1 MSVKLLPGVGAML
14 PGGLR
19 LEFGADPEQALSVLR
34 SAAAHLTAQRTCFAG
49 EMDGRRSLP
58 DAHESWLSGLVF
70 YPEWDFVA
78 EVGSIAVRLLGGGPG
93 ETGRLC
99 GIEAHG
105 FESGGEIAL
114 HGVQLDGM
122 AISDLDLTI
131 PDLSREPPG
140 AVVSEQLA
148 LRLRLHREQV
158 TSVLLYDG
166 RPETWAA
173 CCNGRARCL
182 EFHR

>member
-1 MSVKLLPGVGAML
+1 MSVKLLPGIGAML
-14 PGGLR
+14 PGGLT
-19 LEFGADPEQALSVLR
+19 LEFGAGPEKALEVLR
-34 SAAAHLTAQRTCFAG
+34 ASAAHLTAQRTCFGG

-93 ETGRLC
+93 ETGRLSC
-99 GIEAHG
+99 IEAHG

-114 HGVQLDGM
+114 DGVQLAGIAVD
-122 AISDLDLTI
+122 DLGLTI
-131 PDLSREPPG
+131 PDLSRQPPG

-148 LRLRLHREQV
+148 LRLRLQRERV
-158 TSVLLYDG
+158 TTVLLYDG

-173 CCNGRARCL
+173 CCAGRARCL
-182 EFHR
+182 A